1 MQYVQI
7 FGFNEIALPIL
18 PNADTTDYVP
28 GTNGVVRL
36 VN

>member
-1 MQYVQI
+1 MEI
-7 FGFNEIALPIL
+7 FGFNEIAIPIP

-36 VN
+36 VD